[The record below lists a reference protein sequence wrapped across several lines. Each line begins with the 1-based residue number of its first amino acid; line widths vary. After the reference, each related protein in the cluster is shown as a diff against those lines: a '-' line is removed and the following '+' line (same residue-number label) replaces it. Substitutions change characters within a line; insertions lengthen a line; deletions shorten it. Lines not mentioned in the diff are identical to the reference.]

1 MENVSSLLQCLVF
14 FQNYKQGFKASEG
27 DFMMPYI
34 TAIDF
39 GLMNSKFDELK
50 EFHQVRIEKKCA
62 KCKIEHKES
71 KA

>member
-14 FQNYKQGFKASEG
+14 FQNYEQGFKASEG

-39 GLMNSKFDELK
+39 WFDEFKIWWIKIISLGAYW
-50 EFHQVRIEKKCA
+50 EKMCQM
-62 KCKIEHKES
+62 
-71 KA
+71 